1 MCVSVMMDVA
11 MLKHVEMTLAGT
23 WYVISV
29 MNLYERM
36 HLRSFLE
43 SKRNPYS
50 YCGLLH
56 NKETKS
62 SLFFLR
68 VSFSV
73 VPPIV
78 FPISGLTFY
87 RTRAEASFV
96 CIVCLYMCWN
106 ACVCVCVCLISR
118 RL

>member
-1 MCVSVMMDVA
+1 

-56 NKETKS
+56 KKETKS

-73 VPPIV
+73 VLPIV
-78 FPISGLTFY
+78 FPLSGLILVD
-87 RTRAEASFV
+87 RARARKLVFLSCVF
-96 CIVCLYMCWN
+96 MCVEMRVF
-106 ACVCVCVCLISR
+106 VCVCV
-118 RL
+118 